1 MLRNDQAVAEHRVE
15 IMDAAMRYG
24 LPTMTEQ
31 ADIVREAGALAS
43 YFCKLAEIDR
53 RVAYYIDRILRG
65 TKPAD
70 LPAEQPTQFDLV
82 INLKTARALNL
93 TVPPSVLLRADEVI
107 Q

>member
-1 MLRNDQAVAEHRVE
+1 
-15 IMDAAMRYG
+15 MDAAMRYG

-70 LPAEQPTQFDLV
+70 LPAEQPT
-82 INLKTARALNL
+82 
-93 TVPPSVLLRADEVI
+93 
-107 Q
+107 